1 MASGPAETSVQRSV
15 HTSVHTSPGA
25 AILGHAL
32 LRTAAGA
39 GSVLVGLAL
48 ATSGPVAHLHASAAS
63 LSGWLGSAAYGAEL
77 AASLP
82 LGVAADVLAPGELMV
97 GGALLSALALVL
109 FALAAS
115 LPLWFASRVLAGA
128 AAAGVTP
135 PLLAVLAR
143 ARHGAVRRARLM
155 SLFELSMLTG
165 LAAGPVL
172 AAQLWAH
179 AAHAAFGW
187 CALACL
193 PAALLLYAGVRRA
206 RLDAQRRPASGTHGV
221 YALYAAAL
229 AALREALR
237 DASLRRLAPA
247 WLCFNSIV
255 GLWLAPTVTYLLSAP
270 DPRHLQYLDGLFAQ
284 RPVALGWLF
293 AGYAATF
300 ATGLGAWALL
310 LGRVGPARALRI
322 ALLAMLAVSVVL
334 LMLNGCQGCT
344 AHARTALVVLAA
356 LLVMIESGFT
366 PAALSWLAACVG
378 AQRAA
383 GAAMGIYTVL
393 FSVRGGLGALLAGA
407 LARAGGMDG
416 LLLGTA
422 ALAILAWVSLP
433 RLSQLTLDA
442 AA

>member
-1 MASGPAETSVQRSV
+1 
-15 HTSVHTSPGA
+15 
-25 AILGHAL
+25 LGHAL

-48 ATSGPVAHLHASAAS
+48 ATTLPSAHLHVSLAS
-63 LSGWLGSAAYGAEL
+63 LSGWLGSAAYAAEL

-82 LGVAADVLAPGELMV
+82 LGVAADVLAPGALMV
-97 GGALLSALALVL
+97 GGALLSALALLL

-115 LPLWFASRVLAGA
+115 LPLWFFSRVLAGA

-135 PLLAVLAR
+135 ALLAVLAR
-143 ARHGAVRRARLM
+143 GRYAAPKRARLM
-155 SLFELSMLTG
+155 SLFELSMLAG

-179 AAHAAFGW
+179 AAHAAFGG
-187 CALACL
+187 CALLCL
-193 PAALLLYAGVRRA
+193 PAALLLYRGVRRVRLAGEGA
-206 RLDAQRRPASGTHGV
+206 RSGARGM
-221 YALYAAAL
+221 YSLYAAAL
-229 AALREALR
+229 TALREALR
-237 DASLRRLAPA
+237 DRSLRRLAPA
-247 WLCFNSIV
+247 WLCFNCIV
-255 GLWLAPTVTYLLSAP
+255 GLWLAPTVAYLLSAP
-270 DPRHLQYLDGLFAQ
+270 DGRHLQYLDGLFAQ

-300 ATGLGAWALL
+300 AAGLGGWAMV

-322 ALLAMLAVSVVL
+322 ALLAMLAVSAVL
-334 LMLNGCQGCT
+334 FMLNRCQSC
-344 AHARTALVVLAA
+344 APSARTGLVVLAA

-366 PAALSWLAACVG
+366 PAALSWLSASVG
-378 AQRAA
+378 AQRAP

-393 FSVRGGLGALLAGA
+393 FSVGGGLGALLAGA

-416 LLLGTA
+416 LLFGTT

-433 RLSQLTLDA
+433 RMRDATLDA
-442 AA
+442 RA